1 METSN
6 FFKSGRLPN
15 AVSIARSSP
24 SFFTGEKD
32 ASLAPTWSLFKKG
45 RYSKAEYVREVL
57 KNRDP
62 KEVYALHKNHILLCW
77 EAPGNS
83 CHRRYLAEWLQEEL
97 GVSIPERDYVPQP
110 TLFDDLPSDA
120 QRRPRARKPSSPRIA
135 GSSKSGHRR
144 LSR

>member
-32 ASLAPTWSLFKKG
+32 GSLAPTWSLFKKG
-45 RYSKAEYVREVL
+45 HYSKAEYVREVL
-57 KNRDP
+57 KDRDP
-62 KEVYALHKNHILLCW
+62 KEIYALHKNHVVLCW
-77 EAPGNS
+77 EAPGNV
-83 CHRRYLAEWLQEEL
+83 CHRRYLAEWLQESL
-97 GVSIPERDYVPQP
+97 GVSIPERGYVPQP
-110 TLFDDLPSDA
+110 GLFDKLPGDA
-120 QRRPRARKPSSPRIA
+120 QPRPRARKPSSKIA
-135 GSSKSGHRR
+135 GSSKSGRRR

>member
-57 KNRDP
+57 KDRDP

-110 TLFDDLPSDA
+110 TLFDDLPGDA
-120 QRRPRARKPSSPRIA
+120 QRRPRARKSPLPTA
-135 GSSKSGHRR
+135 R
-144 LSR
+144 LSEPEFQSRLF